1 MTSLLFAYGT
11 LMPLELR
18 SAEQEGWSADAV
30 RGRLYDLG
38 PYPVLVDLDD
48 PTAEWVEGFVR
59 AVDRAELEGPFDT
72 WEQVDQGLYHRVE
85 TLTRNDRRVWV
96 YVYAQPLPAGAVGPL
111 IRWSGQRRA
120 RLAPRSASAQG
131 DL

>member
-11 LMPLELR
+11 LMPVDRL

-38 PYPVLVDLDD
+38 PFPALVDLDD
-48 PTAEWVEGFVR
+48 PGAEWVEGFVR
-59 AVDRAELEGPFDT
+59 AVDRAELEGPFDA

-96 YVYAQPLPAGAVGPL
+96 YVYAQPVPADAVGPL
-111 IRWSGQRRA
+111 VRWSGQRRA
-120 RLAPRSASAQG
+120 RLSPPAASAQG